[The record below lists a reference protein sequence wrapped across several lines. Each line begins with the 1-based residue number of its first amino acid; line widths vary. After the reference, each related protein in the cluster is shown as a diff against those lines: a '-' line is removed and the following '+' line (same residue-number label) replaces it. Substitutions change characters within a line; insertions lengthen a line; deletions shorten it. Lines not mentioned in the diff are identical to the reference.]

1 MYVYSHI
8 LDKTVTYTIHLLQ
21 KYVWRAKKTA
31 VCFMS
36 QFQSLLTVYS
46 VCYTGYYT
54 VRCKVRTLFIY
65 LASTQF
71 TDHFI

>member
-21 KYVWRAKKTA
+21 KYVWRAEKTA

-36 QFQSLLTVYS
+36 QFQSLLTVYNA
-46 VCYTGYYT
+46 TQAT
-54 VRCKVRTLFIY
+54 TL
-65 LASTQF
+65 
-71 TDHFI
+71 